1 MQSAPSTR
9 VTICTKQLD
18 STPSVLKSSCRI
30 SRAETSHQWT
40 SARPRKGHPWQC
52 SLYGSRPVNT
62 TNDGHGRVTGPSA
75 CVRVVV
81 LNPRQKNNSSSRG
94 RRPPAIP
101 QSNHET
107 WLKNKSLQWFQE
119 CSFCSRR
126 DVVPRNAARGER
138 LLFLTK
144 YEGRARAL
152 AIMAPK
158 SSGIQAWPTSEK
170 G

>member
-40 SARPRKGHPWQC
+40 SARPRKGP
-52 SLYGSRPVNT
+52 SLTVLVIWIKACQHNQRRPRPRNGT
-62 TNDGHGRVTGPSA
+62 FCLCASSSKR
-75 CVRVVV
+75 
-81 LNPRQKNNSSSRG
+81 RQKNNSPRG

-144 YEGRARAL
+144 HERRARAR
-152 AIMAPK
+152 AILAPK